1 MDYSKIGFK
10 CGIEVHN
17 RLATKHKLF
26 CKCPPRFSTQKP
38 HLAITRKLRA
48 VAGELGQIDQAALYE
63 YLRDRTFKY
72 QIFKDTTCLVEIDD
86 EPPHELN
93 PEALSVA
100 LQVARLLHC
109 ELPNEIQIM
118 RKTVVDGSNTCGF
131 QRTVIV
137 GLNGWLALY
146 KGKIRISSV
155 ALEEESAGIVEQK
168 GNEIVYR
175 LDRLGI
181 PLIEVGTETDIKN
194 PEHAKEVAEK
204 LGMIVR
210 STGKSQRGIG
220 GTRQDVNV
228 SVEGGARIEVK
239 GVQELDLIPKIIEN
253 EVNRQLKSKGKVL
266 KETRVAKSDGTTEFL
281 R

>member
-137 GLNGWLALY
+137 GLNGWLVLY

-168 GNEIVYR
+168 GNEITYR

-181 PLIEVGTETDIKN
+181 PFLPKSFNVEV
-194 PEHAKEVAEK
+194 
-204 LGMIVR
+204 
-210 STGKSQRGIG
+210 
-220 GTRQDVNV
+220 
-228 SVEGGARIEVK
+228 
-239 GVQELDLIPKIIEN
+239 
-253 EVNRQLKSKGKVL
+253 
-266 KETRVAKSDGTTEFL
+266 
-281 R
+281 